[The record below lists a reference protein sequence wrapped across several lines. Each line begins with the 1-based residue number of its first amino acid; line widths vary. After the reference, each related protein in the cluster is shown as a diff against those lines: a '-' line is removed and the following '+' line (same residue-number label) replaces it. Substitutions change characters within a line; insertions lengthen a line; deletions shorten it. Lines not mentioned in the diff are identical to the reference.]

1 MPGEDEID
9 PSTYKERVAKTPVFG
24 MMAKKDLISLLPFE
38 FGEPVRAR
46 HDLIMIP
53 KIRKLRIKHSG
64 SVSLKAAYIPEGRR
78 KTTDDNTFSLCPG
91 IVQHSCT
98 GGSEKPKLIIGQH
111 PFMISDGNIGGR
123 DCSASP
129 KKRKNELLTF
139 HPVPGFLRGMAGD
152 QVTGDRDQIR
162 VILFHAPKCAS
173 PADVVEVGDQGDFH
187 FLFV

>member
-78 KTTDDNTFSLCPG
+78 KTTDDSTFSLCPG
-91 IVQHSCT
+91 IVQYSCT
-98 GGSEKPKLIIGQH
+98 GGSEKPKLLIGQH
-111 PFMISDGNIGGR
+111 PFMISDGNIGRR
-123 DCSASP
+123 DCGAAP
-129 KKRKNELLTF
+129 EKRKNIFLAF
-139 HPVPGFLRGMAGD
+139 HLVPRFLRVMAGD
-152 QVTGDRDQIR
+152 QITGDCDQIR
-162 VILFHAPKCAS
+162 SVLFHTQKCAS
-173 PADVVEVGDQGDFH
+173 AADVMEVGDQGDFH